1 MNNDHLGGG
10 ECRSPSPPH
19 SDGSSDLAPF
29 GRSDCGATP
38 RAPRCFSAGFP
49 RTSLARRGAA
59 AVRRARPPRSFARRS
74 SVAGG
79 RCSVCSAVAGAS
91 LRVAV
96 APLRLR
102 RGSLRPSLPPRVA
115 APVRPWAASARSAP
129 RALSLPLRCARGRR
143 VVRLGPPLAPAARL
157 PSPPGVAGSALLPHL
172 PRLRSVAPPPSGGL
186 KGPPLRGRWRGRFFH
201 AGGGPAPS
209 GLRASRARC
218 ASWLA
223 PPASARG
230 PRRPEEQCV
239 CCSALC
245 LAELVSECVQHSDL
259 WALMLQRF
267 LHLRYITVAVHQL
280 DGIGLS
286 HGVRP

>member
-79 RCSVCSAVAGAS
+79 RCSVCSAVAAAS
-91 LRVAV
+91 LRVASLLS
-96 APLRLR
+96 ASARC
-102 RGSLRPSLPPRVA
+102 SLRPSLPPRVA

-186 KGPPLRGRWRGRFFH
+186 KGPPLRGRCAAAFFTRA
-201 AGGGPAPS
+201 AGLPPRACVLLGPAVPCCSPS
-209 GLRASRARC
+209 RLGAGPSAILKSSVYAARC
-218 ASWLA
+218 YASLSLS
-223 PPASARG
+223 ASAYSMVTSGRS
-230 PRRPEEQCV
+230 
-239 CCSALC
+239 CCSAFC
-245 LAELVSECVQHSDL
+245 TFAIS
-259 WALMLQRF
+259 
-267 LHLRYITVAVHQL
+267 
-280 DGIGLS
+280 
-286 HGVRP
+286 P